1 MWVKVAKHK
10 AEQFGFEPRHSS
22 TQLSIARLPLACLQT
37 SSSTEGIL
45 GALPDLPQSV
55 CSELVAGL
63 CWV

>member
-22 TQLSIARLPLACLQT
+22 AQLSIALLPLACLQT

-45 GALPDLPQSV
+45 GALGR
-55 CSELVAGL
+55 SEGA
-63 CWV
+63 